1 MRGREGFEMNI
12 RSFTYGFGSVLLC
25 LALGFMTQMACARV
39 ESGAGVGS
47 ASEQEVRAVLREASE
62 NELKRDRAV
71 AERLMADDFIRSGP
85 NGEVWDRAQTLANFP
100 QAESSPLKSVE
111 FKDER
116 IRIYGDTAVVTGLG
130 VANGAGFVVHNRC
143 TFVLVKR
150 DGRWQVV
157 AIQQTRAP
165 V

>member
-1 MRGREGFEMNI
+1 MNI
-12 RSFTYGFGSVLLC
+12 RSFTYGFGSAFMC

-39 ESGAGVGS
+39 GSGGGVGGGV
-47 ASEQEVRAVLREASE
+47 EQEVRAVLREASE

-71 AERLMADDFIRSGP
+71 AERLMAEDFIRTGP

-100 QAESSPLKSVE
+100 QAEASPLKSVE

-130 VANGAGFVVHNRC
+130 VARGQSTGGAGFVVHNRC

-150 DGRWQVV
+150 EGGWQVV